1 MNNNQDNMFGNWIDI
16 IALIIGLINLQE
28 NRQQSAYN
36 DVQSANDKQ
45 AEYLLSE
52 INRRFDEQN
61 QMLRKLLEAIGGNEM
76 KTINA
81 NELAKIV
88 TEVIQAESGEILKNI
103 QNKDWDALRDEFYYA
118 FCNAAE
124 G

>member
-1 MNNNQDNMFGNWIDI
+1 
-16 IALIIGLINLQE
+16 
-28 NRQQSAYN
+28 
-36 DVQSANDKQ
+36 
-45 AEYLLSE
+45 
-52 INRRFDEQN
+52 
-61 QMLRKLLEAIGGNEM
+61 M

-88 TEVIQAESGEILKNI
+88 TEVIQAESGEIVKNI
-103 QNKDWDALRDEFYYA
+103 QNKDWDALRDELYYA